1 MEEEKFDA
9 IVVGAGPAGITAA
22 YVMAKAGLEVAVFEK
37 GEYAGAKNIFG
48 GILFTP
54 ILGELIP
61 EFWNEAPLERK
72 VTQRKFSLLSQ
83 DSELEF
89 SFKTHSFR
97 NPPYNN
103 TFTAIRAKFDKWYA
117 EKAEEAGA
125 MVLYETTV
133 DDFIYKDGKICGVK
147 TRREEGD
154 LYADVVICAEG
165 ANPLLSEKAGMREKL
180 SPEEVALSVKE
191 VLRLPKEVIE
201 DRFNLTGDEGCA
213 HEYFGYASGGMI
225 GAAFLYTNQETVSIG
240 LGVSTEDII
249 EKKENVNELLE
260 KFKHHPC
267 IEPYIRG
274 GESLEYSAHLIPEG
288 GYNRLATLVRDGL
301 ILVGDAAGFVNAT
314 HYHEGTNL
322 AMASGKLAA
331 EAIIQAKEKGD
342 FSEKSLHSYVN
353 KLYDS
358 FVISDLKKYR
368 HFYDFIRNN
377 KEILRDYPAIYA
389 ELLSDYFSI
398 TQEPKE
404 DIQKKVL
411 KKFRSK
417 IGYLKTLRLLYQMRK
432 ALF

>member
-22 YVMAKAGLEVAVFEK
+22 LVMARAGLEVAVFEK
-37 GEYAGAKNIFG
+37 GEYAGAKNVFG

-72 VTQRKFSLLSQ
+72 VTQRKFSLLSE

-89 SFKTHSFR
+89 TFKTHAFKA
-97 NPPYNN
+97 PPFNN
-103 TFTAIRAKFDKWYA
+103 TFTAIRAKFDRWYA
-117 EKAEEAGA
+117 DKAEEAGA
-125 MVLYETTV
+125 MVLCDTTV
-133 DDFIYKDGKICGVK
+133 DDFIYKDGKISGVK

-191 VLRLPKEVIE
+191 VIRFPKEVID
-201 DRFNLTGDEGCA
+201 DRFNLMGDEGCA
-213 HEYFGYASGGMI
+213 HEYFGYSSGGMI
-225 GAAFLYTNQETVSIG
+225 GAAFLYTNKDTVSIG
-240 LGVSTEDII
+240 LGVSTDDII
-249 EKKENVNELLE
+249 ERKEKVNELLE

-267 IEPYIRG
+267 IEPYVRG

-288 GYNRLATLVRDGL
+288 GYDRLATLVRDGL
-301 ILVGDAAGFVNAT
+301 IIVGDAAGFVNAT

-322 AMASGKLAA
+322 AMASGKFAA
-331 EAIIQAKEKGD
+331 EAIIRAKEKGD
-342 FSEKSLHSYVN
+342 FSEQGLRSYVE
-353 KLYDS
+353 KLNDS
-358 FVISDLKKYR
+358 FVIKDLKKYR

-377 KEILRDYPAIYA
+377 KEILRDYPGIYA
-389 ELLSDYFSI
+389 ELLGDYFTI

-411 KKFRSK
+411 KKFRNK